1 MILNQLLEIKGTIR
15 VQIFKHS
22 SISVLI
28 PKTHYAAQKIFKCTS
43 PVPESEQISHGRME
57 ASVLMPCF
65 LGHYVSV
72 TPESERER
80 PVNISFRSM
89 HGTIK
94 QNREEQQLNLLASV
108 LLRPY

>member
-1 MILNQLLEIKGTIR
+1 MILNQLLKIKGTIR

-65 LGHYVSV
+65 LGHYVSA
-72 TPESERER
+72 TPEFRARAPRECF
-80 PVNISFRSM
+80 VQM
-89 HGTIK
+89 HTPC
-94 QNREEQQLNLLASV
+94 NRVTCMIIGMFGIGSDLGL
-108 LLRPY
+108 